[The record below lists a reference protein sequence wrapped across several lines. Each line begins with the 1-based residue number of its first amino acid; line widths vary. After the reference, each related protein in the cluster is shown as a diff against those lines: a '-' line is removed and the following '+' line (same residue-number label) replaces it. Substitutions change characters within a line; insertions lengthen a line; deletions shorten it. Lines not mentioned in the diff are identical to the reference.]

1 MTEPG
6 KLKDMLILKKQL
18 QKQKNVVDTEID
30 KIRVKKR
37 KVHDELMCLKSQWK
51 TALSKSRDLG
61 KKLDDVSNNIRKK
74 RKDGRRGFRMSGL
87 SIDISNALDQT
98 ICDFLNLSCD
108 KSISRIDVM
117 KAIFAYIR
125 LHNLY
130 LEGDKR
136 YIDLTKNTEYLTKLL
151 NTFGIDEGDEKKFRI
166 QRFRSYLERFVNI

>member
-74 RKDGRRGFRMSGL
+74 RKDGRRVFRMSGL

-98 ICDFLNLSCD
+98 ICNFLNLSCD

>member
-98 ICDFLNLSCD
+98 ICNFLNLSCD

-151 NTFGIDEGDEKKFRI
+151 NTFGIDEGNEKKFRI

>member
-18 QKQKNVVDTEID
+18 QKQKNVVDSEID
-30 KIRVKKR
+30 KIRIKKR
-37 KVHDELMCLKSQWK
+37 MVHDELMCLKSQWK
-51 TALSKSRDLG
+51 TALNKSRDLG

-87 SIDISNALDQT
+87 SIDISGSLDPS
-98 ICDFLNLSCD
+98 ICKFLNLSTD

-117 KAIFAYIR
+117 KAIFTYIR
-125 LHNLY
+125 EYELY

-136 YIDLTKNTEYLTKLL
+136 YIDLTKETEYLDKLL
-151 NTFGIDEGDEKKFRI
+151 NTFGIEKNEEKFRI